1 MRGRGTL
8 GDPTIQAGGCSWPSA
23 TTHLGADGGLREG
36 AGRTSLRHKDPTA
49 IHRAA
54 FTCLSS
60 PDARATERALVETAA
75 QSREGRRR
83 PGGEVAERGRATDKA
98 ESCPTDRITVAAVG
112 PGGGGE
118 GGAGGRPVSCGA
130 RASPP
135 GRAHPGSC
143 PLRPPSS
150 LSRPVGP
157 GSHGCAPE
165 PPHLARPPQEALHE
179 EPPEQPPL
187 VQADPQSH
195 PPRGCSLKLASWAG
209 L

>member
-1 MRGRGTL
+1 MIVRGRGTL
-8 GDPTIQAGGCSWPSA
+8 GDLTIQAGGCSWPSA

-54 FTCLSS
+54 FMCLSS

-83 PGGEVAERGRATDKA
+83 PGGEVAEQGRATDKA
-98 ESCPTDRITVAAVG
+98 ESCPQIGSRWQQWAR
-112 PGGGGE
+112 GGGE

-130 RASPP
+130 QASPP

-143 PLRPPSS
+143 PLRPPSA
-150 LSRPVGP
+150 LSRPVAMAARQSPPTSLGP
-157 GSHGCAPE
+157 PPGGSAQGAPRAA
-165 PPHLARPPQEALHE
+165 PPCP
-179 EPPEQPPL
+179 
-187 VQADPQSH
+187 
-195 PPRGCSLKLASWAG
+195 G
-209 L
+209 

>member
-8 GDPTIQAGGCSWPSA
+8 GDLTIQAGGCSWPSA

-112 PGGGGE
+112 PE
-118 GGAGGRPVSCGA
+118 VLVAVLSAAGLGPVPQAGRTQAPVHSGLPLPSRGRWPWLLA
-130 RASPP
+130 RAPPPRSAPPRRLCTWSPQS
-135 GRAHPGSC
+135 G
-143 PLRPPSS
+143 PP
-150 LSRPVGP
+150 LSRLTHRATHHVG
-157 GSHGCAPE
+157 
-165 PPHLARPPQEALHE
+165 AL
-179 EPPEQPPL
+179 
-187 VQADPQSH
+187 
-195 PPRGCSLKLASWAG
+195 
-209 L
+209 